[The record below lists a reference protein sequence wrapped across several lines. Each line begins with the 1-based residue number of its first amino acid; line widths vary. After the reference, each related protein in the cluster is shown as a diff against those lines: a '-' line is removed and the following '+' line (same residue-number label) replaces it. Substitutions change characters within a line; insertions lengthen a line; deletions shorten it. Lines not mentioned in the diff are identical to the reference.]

1 MNRESTTRRHRPT
14 LGRLAVLATL
24 VATVAVGCT
33 ATDFFFGPIP
43 TGTAAITDLDL
54 GIAVVVPNATVTA
67 ALGVQTIVQW
77 ADIATVDGT
86 VVRITAQRQNATNE
100 DVGDPIQLVGDGTVG
115 SGRDALADGDNDFVT
130 WDVTGIRVGDYVII
144 ATIESPDGTTSTVV
158 SRDADRGTAGVI
170 TVTTS
175 LPVPTLT
182 FTAPGAADETVT
194 TGNTFDI
201 QWTDN
206 GSSNPD
212 AVVTLGLDTDSN
224 HESGN
229 EFILAS
235 GTPLS
240 ETGDTGQFTFIFQDE
255 NGATVPDD
263 IYRVYAIIDDGAN
276 LPVTVEATGEL
287 VLNP

>member
-1 MNRESTTRRHRPT
+1 MLVS
-14 LGRLAVLATL
+14 L
-24 VATVAVGCT
+24 VAAIAVGCT
-33 ATDFFFGPIP
+33 ASDLLFGPIP
-43 TGTAAITDLDL
+43 SGTEALTDLDL
-54 GIAVVVPNATVTA
+54 GVAVVEPNEAVTA
-67 ALGVQTIVQW
+67 ALGVQTVVRW

-100 DVGDPIQLVGDGTVG
+100 DVGDPIHLVGDGTVG

-130 WDVTGIRVGDYVII
+130 WDIAGVRVGDYVII

-158 SRDADRGTAGVI
+158 SRDADRGTTGVI

-175 LPVPTLT
+175 LPIPTLT

-212 AVVTLGLDTDSN
+212 AVVTLGLDTDTD

-229 EFILAS
+229 EYILSS
-235 GTPLS
+235 GVPLS
-240 ETGDTGQFTFIFQDE
+240 ENADTGQFTFIFQDE
-255 NGATVPDD
+255 NGATVPDGT
-263 IYRVYAIIDDGAN
+263 YTVYAIVDDGAN
-276 LPVTVEATGEL
+276 LPVTAEATGQL
-287 VLNP
+287 LLNP